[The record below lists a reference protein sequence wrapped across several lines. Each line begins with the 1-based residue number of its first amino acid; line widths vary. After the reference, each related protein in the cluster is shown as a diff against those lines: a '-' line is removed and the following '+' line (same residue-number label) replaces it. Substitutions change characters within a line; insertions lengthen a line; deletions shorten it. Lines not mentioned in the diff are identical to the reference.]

1 MQRKSQTSRV
11 CLICRVLFCR
21 SRAAL
26 TTRTPLFAVPF
37 FPVLAKKTTFAGS
50 NLQGCRFYKAYL
62 VQADFTGADMR
73 GASLEDTSMDEAD
86 LQNVVAAGAYFS
98 RSILDVKNLA
108 NIDLTDA
115 QVPVKALPMLCDRSD
130 LKGTNPVTGVDTRES
145 IMCP

>member
-1 MQRKSQTSRV
+1 MFT
-11 CLICRVLFCR
+11 
-21 SRAAL
+21 
-26 TTRTPLFAVPF
+26 
-37 FPVLAKKTTFAGS
+37 VLAKQTTFAGS

-62 VQADFTGADMR
+62 VQTDFTGADIR

-86 LQNVVAAGAYFS
+86 LKNVNAAGAYFS
-98 RSILDVKNLA
+98 RSILDVKNLE

-115 QVPVKALPMLCDRSD
+115 QVPVKALPLLCDRED